1 MEVKIISSESS
12 VNTGVFLVSEDK
24 NFSSKLTSLDE
35 AANGLISKAV
45 EEAEFDGKAKK
56 FVTVV
61 YPGEEFGRI
70 IIAGTGK
77 AESDNPEKSIRE
89 LGASIQSYVNHS
101 KIKEAAIYVDAPLY
115 GYAEGVAAANIAYGA
130 RLKSYNFD
138 KYFTQKKDSEKP
150 SLKNL
155 SVATNAVAE
164 AETKF
169 EILNA
174 IADGVFLARDVVS
187 EPPNVIYPESY
198 ALKIKEEMKQVGVKV
213 EILDEKDL
221 NKLGMH
227 ALLGVGQGSRR
238 DSRVVV
244 MTHMGSDDKKDQP
257 IAFIGKGVTFDTGG
271 ISLKPSNGME
281 DMKYDMGGSA
291 SVVGVMK
298 ALGGRKAKVNAIGV
312 VGLVENMPDGNAQR
326 PSDVVTSMSGQTIEV
341 LNTDAEGRLVLADI
355 LWYAQD
361 KYKPKFMIDLATL
374 TGACVIALGS
384 HKAGLMSNDD
394 NLAEQIFESGE
405 EVGENFWRLPL
416 GKEYDKQ
423 IDSKIA
429 DVQNISNTR
438 GGGTITAGQFLQ
450 RFVNECTWAHLD
462 IAGMAWADKAKPL
475 TPSGAV
481 GFGVQAL
488 DRLVSKYYEV

>member
-1 MEVKIISSESS
+1 MKIEITSIDNKSK
-12 VNTGVFLVSEDK
+12 NAVFLVSK
-24 NFSSKLTSLDE
+24 NNQFTPELERLNE
-35 AANGLISKAV
+35 ASEGLIAKAV
-45 EEAEFDGKAKK
+45 EEAEFDGQSKK
-56 FVTVV
+56 FVTIV
-61 YPGEEFGRI
+61 YSGEEFGRI

-77 AESDNPEKSIRE
+77 EESDNPEKDIRE
-89 LGASIQSYVNHS
+89 LGASIQTYVNHS
-101 KIKEAAIYVDAPLY
+101 KIKEVSIVVEAPVY
-115 GYAEGVAAANIAYGA
+115 GYAEGVVAANLAYGA
-130 RLKSYNFD
+130 KLKSYRFD
-138 KYFTQKKDSEKP
+138 KYFTKQKDEDKP
-150 SLKNL
+150 SLTSL
-155 SVATNAVAE
+155 SISTSAKTE

-169 EILNA
+169 DILDA
-174 IADGVFLARDVVS
+174 IAEGVFLARDVVS

-198 ALKIKEEMKQVGVKV
+198 ANRIKDEMKKVGVKV
-213 EILDEKDL
+213 DILDEKDL
-221 NKLGMH
+221 TKLGMH
-227 ALLGVGQGSRR
+227 ALLGVGQGSRK

-244 MTHMGSDDKKDQP
+244 MTHMGSEDKKSQP

-291 SVVGVMK
+291 AVVGVMK
-298 ALGGRKAKVNAIGV
+298 ALGGRDAKVNAVGV

-374 TGACVIALGS
+374 TGAVVVALGS
-384 HKAGLMSNDD
+384 HKAGLMANNDD
-394 NLAEQIFESGE
+394 LADKIYKTGE
-405 EVGENFWRLPL
+405 EVGERFWRLPL

-429 DVQNISNTR
+429 DMQNISNTK
-438 GGGTITAGQFLQ
+438 GGGTVTAGQFLQ
-450 RFVNECTWAHLD
+450 RFVNDTTWAHLD

-475 TPSGAV
+475 TPVGAV

-488 DRLVSKYYEV
+488 DRLVANYYED